1 MELNNIN
8 LKKLRILK
16 SLILLKEEV
25 EEISQQSK
33 GLDGENRN

>member
-33 GLDGENRN
+33 GLDVENRN